1 MVNKMA
7 SHDIA
12 HIDSRR
18 FMTRPPHAYRQLSQ
32 TEKGMVEQWC
42 NRSGKAFVHK
52 RGFLLYFDMPMQY
65 IALIFVERAHRG
77 RGIGSALLSKC
88 ATPCMA
94 TILDDRIWQKHG
106 WELHTVVPGHVTVA
120 VQGLTTPE
128 HRLLFDGEIVSMW
141 LHSKLPVRVQV
152 RMTKDPEFAGAM
164 NQRLLRSTR
173 VMMDM
178 RKSLVAT
185 GMPTECAMRT
195 LFDSCA
201 EELDRG
207 GEFRTECPIR

>member
-1 MVNKMA
+1 
-7 SHDIA
+7 
-12 HIDSRR
+12 
-18 FMTRPPHAYRQLSQ
+18 
-32 TEKGMVEQWC
+32 
-42 NRSGKAFVHK
+42 
-52 RGFLLYFDMPMQY
+52 
-65 IALIFVERAHRG
+65 
-77 RGIGSALLSKC
+77 
-88 ATPCMA
+88 MA
-94 TILDDRIWQKHG
+94 TILDNRIWQKHG

-141 LHSKLPVRVQV
+141 LHSKLLARVQV
-152 RMTKDPEFAGAM
+152 RMTKDLEFAGAM

-178 RKSLVAT
+178 RKSLIAT

-201 EELDRG
+201 EELYSSWR
-207 GEFRTECPIR
+207 R